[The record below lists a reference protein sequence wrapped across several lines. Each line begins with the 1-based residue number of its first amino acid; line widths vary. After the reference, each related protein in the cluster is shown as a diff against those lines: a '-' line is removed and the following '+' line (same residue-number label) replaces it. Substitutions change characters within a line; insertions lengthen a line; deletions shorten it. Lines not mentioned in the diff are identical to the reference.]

1 MYKNVNARQSQL
13 TAINTATSSFSS
25 TSKSMAANTATLNMS
40 DLDESLYSLK
50 SQFDS
55 LYPSLDA
62 NTEEAKKLKAAYD
75 DAIKNTTAYYTALE
89 KQSAEAEAKKSKES
103 YQSSFRSEM
112 GNWIQSTNTFGMD
125 ERNAALYKMQI
136 EYQGKERTALAAQIN
151 AYYDLVDAEKAQQEQ
166 LDMLNSIYGSLGEFG
181 QVMSLISGA
190 GGDWISLVMN
200 LVSQLDVVQPLLSV
214 ITDDILPVLNAFLQP
229 FLPLVQVIGSILT
242 TIVDTVLRPLF
253 PILKGIAKISVTC
266 WYAVKIAFDFIR
278 DTIKVVCG
286 SIQLFV
292 LNLYNGIVRTL
303 KGISIF
309 GWHPFGWM
317 SEANTSQAEDW
328 AKTDV
333 LGNMNQNIAEMK
345 DSLASID
352 SMTMDIKDNTDSKNN
367 EQLKAY
373 NELFHSGILSESE
386 YLARVSALNGK
397 NYDNVHSYKGA
408 DYYRGAGGN
417 TNVSYGG
424 VSISINGGNY
434 DAKELAR
441 EVAKVLQQ
449 QTRAGSAAY

>member
-1 MYKNVNARQSQL
+1 M
-13 TAINTATSSFSS
+13 
-25 TSKSMAANTATLNMS
+25 
-40 DLDESLYSLK
+40 
-50 SQFDS
+50 
-55 LYPSLDA
+55 
-62 NTEEAKKLKAAYD
+62 
-75 DAIKNTTAYYTALE
+75 
-89 KQSAEAEAKKSKES
+89 
-103 YQSSFRSEM
+103 
-112 GNWIQSTNTFGMD
+112 
-125 ERNAALYKMQI
+125 
-136 EYQGKERTALAAQIN
+136 
-151 AYYDLVDAEKAQQEQ
+151 
-166 LDMLNSIYGSLGEFG
+166 
-181 QVMSLISGA
+181 
-190 GGDWISLVMN
+190 
-200 LVSQLDVVQPLLSV
+200 
-214 ITDDILPVLNAFLQP
+214 
-229 FLPLVQVIGSILT
+229 
-242 TIVDTVLRPLF
+242 LRPLF